1 MVGGWSTR
9 KDGMGSAL
17 SGIRAVEG
25 SGDGATRISIELFPG
40 GWAGIAKEFSP
51 MAGGGGLK
59 KKPGPTAHGR
69 SDGHRGLD
77 GGRKWDRTPPLLGGM
92 ELGST
97 GWCRQEA
104 RYQDFDGVCKEG
116 SGRSVLRGGECHE
129 APLRR
134 LRRRQEWGFI
144 GLDRHRRPGGLQPSR
159 RLIRGLRRRV
169 GSKRR
174 GGRGSVCSWAGP
186 GGNLLC
192 QDLLISFSH
201 APPGP
206 TSPRGPPRT

>member
-1 MVGGWSTR
+1 MGRDRQGILADGRRGRPEPRRDRRRMGDPTAIEVWMVDGNGTEYRRSWEDGAR
-9 KDGMGSAL
+9 IDGMVPPRGSMP
-17 SGIRAVEG
+17 GYWWGWEG
-25 SGDGATRISIELFPG
+25 GV
-40 GWAGIAKEFSP
+40 
-51 MAGGGGLK
+51 
-59 KKPGPTAHGR
+59 GR
-69 SDGHRGLD
+69 S
-77 GGRKWDRTPPLLGGM
+77 
-92 ELGST
+92 
-97 GWCRQEA
+97 A
-104 RYQDFDGVCKEG
+104 
-116 SGRSVLRGGECHE
+116 LRGGECHE
-129 APLRR
+129 APRRR

-144 GLDRHRRPGGLQPSR
+144 GLDRHRRPGGLPPSR

-174 GGRGSVCSWAGP
+174 GGRGSGCSWAGP

>member
-51 MAGGGGLK
+51 TAGGGGLNLAGTDGAWAIRRPSRSGWWTEMGPNIAA
-59 KKPGPTAHGR
+59 PGR
-69 SDGHRGLD
+69 
-77 GGRKWDRTPPLLGGM
+77 M

-104 RYQDFDGVCKEG
+104 RCQDIGGVGKEG
-116 SGRSVLRGGECHE
+116 SGDLPFEVGNVT
-129 APLRR
+129 R
-134 LRRRQEWGFI
+134 LRVVAS
-144 GLDRHRRPGGLQPSR
+144 GGGKNGASSGWIVIEDLEAF
-159 RLIRGLRRRV
+159 RRRD
-169 GSKRR
+169 G
-174 GGRGSVCSWAGP
+174 
-186 GGNLLC
+186 
-192 QDLLISFSH
+192 
-201 APPGP
+201 
-206 TSPRGPPRT
+206 